1 VFFVR
6 REHLE
11 RLRPI
16 GVGWNSVQHSHDFS
30 RIELVLKGSAARYE
44 GGSQNMAGLLALR
57 ASLALLSRFGTEAIF
72 RRIGE
77 VTDEACDR
85 LAGMGARVRSDRS
98 AEHKSGIVVFDLPG
112 RDPQAARRRCL
123 DCGVVLSCRAG
134 GLRISPHAY
143 NDHSDLDRLI
153 DSLS

>member
-1 VFFVR
+1 
-6 REHLE
+6 
-11 RLRPI
+11 
-16 GVGWNSVQHSHDFS
+16 
-30 RIELVLKGSAARYE
+30 
-44 GGSQNMAGLLALR
+44 LLALR
-57 ASLALLSRFGTEAIF
+57 SSLALLSRFGTEAIF